1 MNKNRIITYFF
12 ILVLF
17 YFQIHGVYLSLKA
30 QIYPDDLNIKINNK
44 IIDWKKLYPFST
56 QLSKDVDILTSL
68 DNKNNKIK
76 DKLRYVG
83 NYFSAHIPY
92 RIKICEIQM
101 AFEKILGKN
110 LFIEFDRL
118 VVLNN
123 GYLDFVKK
131 KYDYSHAVN
140 NTFKLFDFLNNL
152 KIDFVFAVYPSK
164 NSKFDNQLPKGLTDN
179 VNIMCD
185 EFINIL
191 NNKKIKTLD
200 LRENVKNEYKSQYD
214 MFFKTDHHW
223 KPSAGL
229 WAAKEISSYLN
240 NELKWKINTSLFERS
255 KFSITTIA
263 NLFLGSQGK
272 KITLAYTKPDDFE
285 IIEPLYLTDFKR
297 FCPQLENAKGSFKD
311 VMINKQY
318 IKRNFYKVSP
328 YNYYLNDE
336 MAYLRFINNSD
347 YAYNKKVLLIKDS
360 FNLVVAPFFALGIKD
375 LTLLDIRYFTGSVR
389 TFIEKGKY
397 DLVLVAY
404 NASVAPSRSDLY
416 NFD

>member
-1 MNKNRIITYFF
+1 MNKNKIVTYIF
-12 ILVLF
+12 ILVIF
-17 YFQIHGVYLSLKA
+17 YFQIHSIYLSLKSK
-30 QIYPDDLNIKINNK
+30 IYPNDINKNNHK
-44 IIDWKKLYPFST
+44 SIQWEKLYPFST
-56 QLSKDVDILTSL
+56 KSNIKVNIY
-68 DNKNNKIK
+68 NFIENINNKIK
-76 DKLRYVG
+76 GSIKHAEKFFNTNIPNRY
-83 NYFSAHIPY
+83 
-92 RIKICEIQM
+92 KICEVQM

-140 NTFKLFDFLNNL
+140 NTFKLFDFLSNL

-164 NSKFDNQLPKGLTDN
+164 ISKFDNQLPKGLIDN

-185 EFINIL
+185 DFINIL
-191 NNKKIKTLD
+191 NNKNIKTLD
-200 LRENVKNEYKSQYD
+200 LRENAKKEYKSQYD

-229 WAAKEISSYLN
+229 WAAKEISFYLN
-240 NELKWKINTSLFERS
+240 NKLKWKINTSLFERN
-255 KFSITTIA
+255 KYSITTIA

-272 KITLAYTKPDDFE
+272 KITLSYTKPDNFE
-285 IIEPLYLTDFKR
+285 IIEPLFFTNFQR
-297 FCPQLENAKGSFKD
+297 ICPELENINGSFRN
-311 VMINKQY
+311 VMLFEKY
-318 IKRNFYKVSP
+318 IKYDYYTCHPYAFY
-328 YNYYLNDE
+328 LGDD
-336 MAYLRFINNSD
+336 MAYLRLINNSD

-360 FNLVVAPFFALGIKD
+360 FNLVVAPFLALGIKD
-375 LTLLDIRYFTGSVR
+375 LTLLDTRYFTGSVR
-389 TFIEKGKY
+389 TFIEKEKY